1 MVTGLVLAFAMLLAF
16 PCAAQPVADPA
27 AAIQVPSS
35 DDKPPA
41 GVAFRVVSI
50 ISDGVRLH
58 GEVFYPVTEQGR
70 KLPTIISAHGWG
82 GVAAFLRQDAVA
94 LAHAGYLVI
103 DFDYRGWGESDSRVV
118 LTGPEPASKQDN
130 TFTAQV
136 RAQRGHVDPFEQV
149 EDWFNVID
157 WAQGETM
164 VDTSRIG
171 VRGTSYSGGNA
182 ASAPRAA

>member
-1 MVTGLVLAFAMLLAF
+1 MLLAF

-50 ISDGVRLH
+50 ISDGVWLH

-82 GVAAFLRQDAVA
+82 GVAAFLRQDGACR
-94 LAHAGYLVI
+94 LPGDRLRLPRLGRERQP
-103 DFDYRGWGESDSRVV
+103 RGADR
-118 LTGPEPASKQDN
+118 PEPASKQDN

-136 RAQRGHVDPFEQV
+136 RAQRGYVDPFEQV

-157 WAQGETM
+157 WAQGEMM

-171 VRGTSYSGGNA
+171 VRGTSYSGGHA